1 MVKFKG
7 IFAYREKI
15 EERNYLNEHDRKW
28 SKAIIKSCVKKLHNY
43 RFHPK
48 KIKLAWSPLISVQ
61 SLRISNVAR
70 TYSRN
75 RMKRTASLDFP
86 SGENNLV
93 SPQTSP
99 TESLL
104 LLSSSPLEADVY
116 SRENIFLAGKRER
129 ETAVWPSL
137 AAATFY
143 RLITPSPPPPPLCS
157 SSLDFATPSL
167 CRFPRRGRETRR
179 GGAACKNPRVAREN
193 TCAVW
198 PSLGCRRADPFYI
211 SSCRWIFPPP
221 KWKIREKTVRFRV
234 CANGFGECGTTNVSQ
249 PTFYPGEEEER
260 KLGRVSRPPSSWR
273 EGFLTLFFFLSHP
286 SSFE

>member
-15 EERNYLNEHDRKW
+15 EERNYSRNYLNEHDRK
-28 SKAIIKSCVKKLHNY
+28 IIKSCVKNCIITDFI
-43 RFHPK
+43 RR
-48 KIKLAWSPLISVQ
+48 IELAWSPLISVQ

-70 TYSRN
+70 TREIEWN
-75 RMKRTASLDFP
+75 EQLDFP

>member
-15 EERNYLNEHDRKW
+15 EERNYSRNYLNEHDRK
-28 SKAIIKSCVKKLHNY
+28 IIKSCVKNCIITDFI
-43 RFHPK
+43 RR
-48 KIKLAWSPLISVQ
+48 IELAWSPLISVQ

-70 TYSRN
+70 TYSKN
-75 RMKRTASLDFP
+75 RMRRTASLDFP

-167 CRFPRRGRETRR
+167 CRF
-179 GGAACKNPRVAREN
+179 PRVAREN

>member
-1 MVKFKG
+1 M
-7 IFAYREKI
+7 
-15 EERNYLNEHDRKW
+15 
-28 SKAIIKSCVKKLHNY
+28 HNY

-48 KIKLAWSPLISVQ
+48 KIKLAWSPLIPVQ

-70 TYSRN
+70 TREIEWN
-75 RMKRTASLDFP
+75 EQLDFP

-198 PSLGCRRADPFYI
+198 PSLGCRLSRPLLYFKLSMDLPPSEMEDSRENCSIQSLREWFWWM
-211 SSCRWIFPPP
+211 RDNQRFPTDVLS
-221 KWKIREKTVRFRV
+221 RGGR
-234 CANGFGECGTTNVSQ
+234 
-249 PTFYPGEEEER
+249 GEEVGKGFAAPKQLE
-260 KLGRVSRPPSSWR
+260 GRIFNS
-273 EGFLTLFFFLSHP
+273 LFLSL
-286 SSFE
+286 SSLLIRVDRYGSRVKSRDFYHFSLFTWSRGRRIGV

>member
-28 SKAIIKSCVKKLHNY
+28 SKAIIKSCVKNCIITDFI
-43 RFHPK
+43 RR
-48 KIKLAWSPLISVQ
+48 IELAWSPLISVQ

-70 TYSRN
+70 TREIEWN
-75 RMKRTASLDFP
+75 EQLDFP

>member
-1 MVKFKG
+1 M
-7 IFAYREKI
+7 
-15 EERNYLNEHDRKW
+15 
-28 SKAIIKSCVKKLHNY
+28 HNY

-48 KIKLAWSPLISVQ
+48 KIKLAWSPLIPVQ

-70 TYSRN
+70 TYSKN
-75 RMKRTASLDFP
+75 RMRRTASLDFP

-198 PSLGCRRADPFYI
+198 PSLGCRLSRPLLYFKLSMDLPPSEMEDSRENCSIQSLREWFWWM
-211 SSCRWIFPPP
+211 RDNQRFPTDVLS
-221 KWKIREKTVRFRV
+221 RGGR
-234 CANGFGECGTTNVSQ
+234 
-249 PTFYPGEEEER
+249 GEEVGKGFAAPKQLE
-260 KLGRVSRPPSSWR
+260 GRIFNS
-273 EGFLTLFFFLSHP
+273 LFLSL
-286 SSFE
+286 SSLLIRVDRYGSRVKSRDFYHFSLFTWSRGRRIGV